1 MSGQAPLVFI
11 MAAGLGTRMK
21 SDTATNEPSQRDV
34 LFMSLIRLQLRDL
47 FFEMRRLVN
56 NRGKD
61 CLE

>member
-1 MSGQAPLVFI
+1 
-11 MAAGLGTRMK
+11 MK
-21 SDTATNEPSQRDV
+21 SDTARNEPSQRDV

-61 CLE
+61 CLQ